1 VAVGSSAVRFL
12 AVVFGCSRHLAV
24 RTPLR
29 WAGSEPSHES
39 HDCPDDEDPS
49 NCEDHGVH
57 VAVYPSAM
65 PPNRFCSR
73 RSGYAFQMDRHP
85 DKPQEVPGR
94 ADRSAMRQAP
104 HSVIASVADLDQ
116 ARRLIED
123 LENHGIPTPA
133 IALLGAKTK
142 DPDHADR
149 ESDVAESDAF
159 AQLAKSVIIG
169 GMAGIL
175 VGAMLGLL
183 LASVIADLATGWG
196 LVMGG
201 VFGAGVGGAAG
212 GISVAKYSSPAWD
225 ETYQVEEAGDLAVGI
240 HHVDQEVVDR
250 AEEII
255 GRHRAERVVRP
266 DRDDE

>member
-1 VAVGSSAVRFL
+1 
-12 AVVFGCSRHLAV
+12 
-24 RTPLR
+24 
-29 WAGSEPSHES
+29 
-39 HDCPDDEDPS
+39 
-49 NCEDHGVH
+49 
-57 VAVYPSAM
+57 
-65 PPNRFCSR
+65 
-73 RSGYAFQMDRHP
+73 MDRHP
-85 DKPQEVPGR
+85 DRAQEVPGR
-94 ADRSAMRQAP
+94 ADYSAMQQAP

-133 IALLGAKTK
+133 IALLGATTK
-142 DPDHADR
+142 DPSHPKR
-149 ESDVAESDAF
+149 ESDVAESAAF

-183 LASVIADLATGWG
+183 MASLIADLETGWG

-225 ETYQVEEAGDLAVGI
+225 ETYQVDDEAGDLAVAV
-240 HHVDQEVVDR
+240 HHVDREVVDR
-250 AEEII
+250 AEEIVE
-255 GRHRAERVVRP
+255 RHPTEGVTRP
-266 DRDDE
+266 DRDPD